1 MHEARHYS
9 KSGTLLAE
17 QAKSLIRISS
27 WIPRLSDLAPPWLSL
42 YTCYVYF
49 TYRSGTAVAI
59 VEIILRTT
67 VCKVTIYK
75 AYPTRCIC
83 RCSSPGTYTYCISV
97 VDGTL
102 LDTLFVAL
110 LYCPFSYLFD

>member
-42 YTCYVYF
+42 YTCYVHF
-49 TYRSGTAVAI
+49 THRSGTAVAI

-67 VCKVTIYK
+67 VCKVTVCK
-75 AYPTRCIC
+75 AYPTRCIHY
-83 RCSSPGTYTYCISV
+83 CSSPRTCTYYV
-97 VDGTL
+97 FAVDKTLPNILLITL
-102 LDTLFVAL
+102 L
-110 LYCPFSYLFD
+110 